1 MIFRKTVFAALAAM
15 ITLTVN
21 VASAQSTLIL
31 MDGDALTGTTSASN
45 IVTNDLTTISDVSGF
60 TFAGKTG
67 AFSTASAGVFSSAA
81 ASSDNGHYYT
91 EYLIDVAA
99 NTSEVVTTTLTNK
112 TGVTNL
118 TERIYSY
125 QPTLGVNG
133 FMGDTAFGSHISN
146 LLQAWSTSTS
156 SQYSTSVAI
165 APTTLSSG
173 YYVLEVR
180 GDNKGSFAGALSI
193 SPVPEPE
200 TFALLL
206 AGLALIGVLRLRRKS
221 QASVPFQAQ

>member
-15 ITLTVN
+15 LALTAN
-21 VASAQSTLIL
+21 VASAQTTLTL
-31 MDGDALTGTTSASN
+31 MDGDALTGTTNTSN
-45 IVTNDLTTISDVSGF
+45 IVTNDLTTITDASGF

-67 AFSTASAGVFSSAA
+67 AFSTATAGVFSSATA
-81 ASSDNGHYYT
+81 ASNSAHYYT
-91 EYLIDVAA
+91 EYLINVAA

-133 FMGDTAFGSHISN
+133 FMGDTAFGNNISN
-146 LLQAWSTSTS
+146 LLQAWSNSTST
-156 SQYSTSVAI
+156 QYSTTTAI

-180 GDNKGSFAGALSI
+180 GDNRGSFAGTLSI

-200 TFALLL
+200 MFALLL

-221 QASVPFQAQ
+221 QVSSIG